1 MSAGGDWKRLEALFH
16 GALERPEPER
26 EAWLGNECDDEEML
40 RQVSAM
46 LAADADADDPGE
58 DLVSATLQDL
68 ASGAQGAAGK
78 SLGPWRILEELG
90 SGGMGSVFLAERA
103 DDEYRRR
110 VALKLIRGFPDPAS
124 LERLRS
130 ERQILADLNHP
141 NIAAMIDGGT
151 TDDGQPYLV
160 MEYIDGVPV
169 DQWCTDAGPSL
180 ERRAELFREI
190 CGAVQYAHRNLVIHR
205 DLKPNNVLVTAEGR
219 PVLLDFGIA
228 KLVDPGSDEPDD
240 VTRGARYYTPGF
252 SSPEQLAGAPVSTAS
267 DVYSLGKLFE
277 LMLAAGRGNTEAA
290 PHDLQAIVG
299 RATAD
304 DPADRYS
311 SVEALAAD
319 VAAFLEGRPVQAA
332 SRRFGY
338 RAWKFVRRHRLAVGT
353 ASVVAVAI
361 LGLIGQ
367 VVIESQRSREA
378 EAQAR
383 IEAANANQVL
393 EFLLELIESAGPGQ
407 ARGEDVTVMQVLEQG
422 RDRISAEA
430 IADPALR
437 ARTLFALGSVYRA
450 LESHEI
456 AQQLLAE
463 SAALARA
470 LGDAEEEVRALNV
483 LGMSAVLN
491 SDRQLAEDSLFRAV
505 SLVRE
510 NIDIEAGERASAI
523 NDLGLMHIE
532 FDDAAKGRELIAEAL
547 VIREQAGLAEERIAT
562 SYHNLAEAEDVLG
575 NHREA
580 MRLYRRALEMKERTV
595 GKMHPS
601 YANSLN
607 GLGLASRNVG
617 EWETSRAAIEEQME
631 IRKKLF
637 GPDAPILYR
646 DYNELA
652 GFQLDMGR
660 FEQAIEN
667 WRHAMRLEAS
677 NIGGATQEWLF
688 LNNIGFAYKEMG
700 LPERAEE
707 FYRQSVA
714 LRAAR
719 FGDDS
724 PTTARARHNLA
735 RVLLHQGRLDEARAL
750 ADESMAVRLTE
761 LGQSH
766 PDTVTSLLLSERID
780 HARDP
785 SAERL
790 DRMGELIAQLA
801 EARSENSFG
810 VLAARSA
817 FARMLLDDGQTERA
831 RAEMESTIDRYRT
844 QLVEGHPRAAALELD
859 LVRLDLLE
867 GRTDSARA
875 RLEAQR
881 ATLHEAFPE
890 TSRHRIKLTCLENGN
905 TDPACWR

>member
-1 MSAGGDWKRLEALFH
+1 MTGENWKKLEALFH
-16 GALERPEPER
+16 GALERPENAR
-26 EAWLGNECDDEEML
+26 DAWLAQQCDDAEML
-40 RQVSAM
+40 QRVRAM
-46 LAADADADDPGE
+46 LEADAEPTDPAE
-58 DLVSATLQDL
+58 ALVASSLDGL
-68 ASGAQGAAGK
+68 ASDAGGGAGQR
-78 SLGPWRILEELG
+78 LGPWRIIEELG

-110 VALKLIRGFPDPAS
+110 VALKLIRGFPDSAS
-124 LERLRS
+124 LDRLRA
-130 ERQILADLNHP
+130 ERQILADLSHP

-151 TDDGQPYLV
+151 TGEGQPYLV
-160 MEYIDGVPV
+160 MEYIEGVPA
-169 DQWCTDAGPSL
+169 DQWCRRQLPSVK
-180 ERRAELFREI
+180 ERVALLREI

-228 KLVDPGSDEPDD
+228 KLMQPDSEEPDQA
-240 VTRGARYYTPGF
+240 TRGARYYTPGF

-277 LMLAAGRGNTEAA
+277 LVLAAGREDQK
-290 PHDLQAIVG
+290 PVPRDLTAVVK

-304 DPADRYS
+304 DPAERYS
-311 SVEALAAD
+311 SVEALDAD
-319 VAAFLEGRPVQAA
+319 LANFLAGRPVEAA
-332 SRRFGY
+332 SRRLGD
-338 RAWKFVRRHRLAVGT
+338 RAWKFVKRHRLAVAA
-353 ASVVAVAI
+353 ASVVATVI
-361 LGLIGQ
+361 LGLVGQ
-367 VVIESQRSREA
+367 IVLESQRSREA

-383 IEAANANQVL
+383 VEAANANQVL
-393 EFLLELIESAGPGQ
+393 EFLVELIESAAPGQ
-407 ARGEDVTVMQVLEQG
+407 ARGEDVTVMQMLEQG
-422 RDRISAEA
+422 RERITAEA

-437 ARTLFALGSVYRA
+437 ARTLFTMGSVYRA
-450 LESHEI
+450 LESHQYAHE
-456 AQQLLAE
+456 LLAE
-463 SAALARA
+463 SAALARS

-483 LGMSAVLN
+483 LGMSAVLE
-491 SDRQLAEDSLFRAV
+491 SDRVLAEDALLRAV

-510 NIDIEAGERASAI
+510 NPDIEAGERASAI
-523 NDLGLMHIE
+523 NNLGLMYID
-532 FDDAAKGRELIAEAL
+532 FDDVEEGRELIADAL
-547 VIREQAGLAEERIAT
+547 VIREEAGLAEERIAT
-562 SYHNLAEAEDVLG
+562 SYHNLAEAEDTLG

-595 GKMHPS
+595 GRMHPS

-631 IRKKLF
+631 IRTKLF

-652 GFQLDMGR
+652 GNQLDMGR

-667 WRHAMRLEAS
+667 YRHAMRLEAS
-677 NIGGATQEWLF
+677 SIGGATQEWLF

-700 LPERAEE
+700 LPGRAEE

-724 PTTARARHNLA
+724 TTTARARHNLA
-735 RVLLHQGRLDEARAL
+735 RVLLQQGRLDEARAL
-750 ADESMAVRLTE
+750 ADESMAVRLAE

-766 PDTVTSLLLSERID
+766 PDTVASLLLSERID

-790 DRMGELIAQLA
+790 GRMGQLISQLA

-831 RAEMESTIDRYRT
+831 RAEMEATIDRYRT

-859 LVRLDLLE
+859 LARLDLIE
-867 GRTDSARA
+867 GRTDSARV

-881 ATLHEAFPE
+881 ATLLDAFPE
-890 TSRHRIKLTCLENGN
+890 DSRHRAKLICLEDGN
-905 TDPACWR
+905 IDPDCWR

>member
-1 MSAGGDWKRLEALFH
+1 MTGGDWKRLEALFY
-16 GALERPEPER
+16 GALEQPESKR
-26 EAWLGNECDDEEML
+26 DAWLASECDDAELL
-40 RQVSAM
+40 RQVQAM
-46 LAADADADDPGE
+46 LAADAEAGDPAE
-58 DLVSATLQDL
+58 AVVSATLHDL
-68 ASGAQGAAGK
+68 ASAAQGAAGK

-110 VALKLIRGFPDPAS
+110 VAVKLIRGFPDPAS
-124 LERLRS
+124 LDRLRA

-151 TDDGQPYLV
+151 TDDGQPFLV
-160 MEYIDGVPV
+160 MEYIEGVPV
-169 DQWCTDAGPSL
+169 DQWCRDNRPPL
-180 ERRAELFREI
+180 KRRAELFREI

-205 DLKPNNVLVTAEGR
+205 DLKPNNVLVTREGR

-228 KLVDPGSDEPDD
+228 KLLEPGSEDADD
-240 VTRGARYYTPGF
+240 LTRGARYYTPGF
-252 SSPEQLAGAPVSTAS
+252 SSPEQLSGAPVSTAS
-267 DVYSLGKLFE
+267 DVYSLGKLFD
-277 LMLAAGRGNTEAA
+277 LMLGVGRDGSQASA
-290 PHDLQAIVG
+290 QDLRAIVG
-299 RATAD
+299 RATAE

-319 VAAFLEGRPVQAA
+319 VAHYLEGRPVQAA
-332 SRRFGY
+332 SRRLGY
-338 RAWKFVRRHRLAVGT
+338 RAWKFVRRHRLAVGV
-353 ASVVAVAI
+353 AALAVVVM
-361 LGLIGQ
+361 LGLAGRIVLEGRNARQ
-367 VVIESQRSREA
+367 A
-378 EAQAR
+378 EAKAR

-393 EFLLELIESAGPGQ
+393 EFLVELIESAGPGQ
-407 ARGEDVTVMQVLEQG
+407 ARGEDVTVTQMLEQG
-422 RDRISAEA
+422 RQRISAEA
-430 IADPALR
+430 ISDPALR

-450 LESHEI
+450 IESHEV
-456 AQQLLAE
+456 AQQLLGE
-463 SAALARA
+463 SVALARS
-470 LGDAEEEVRALNV
+470 LGAVEEEVRALNV

-491 SDRQLAEDSLFRAV
+491 SDRQLAEETLFRAV

-510 NIDIEAGERASAI
+510 NPGIEAGERASAI
-523 NDLGLMHIE
+523 NNLGLMHIE
-532 FDDAAKGRELIAEAL
+532 FDDAASGRELIAEAL
-547 VIREQAGLAEERIAT
+547 TMREEAGLAEERIAT

-595 GKMHPS
+595 GRMHPS

-652 GFQLDMGR
+652 GNQLDMGR

-667 WRHAMRLEAS
+667 YRHAMRLEAS
-677 NIGGATQEWLF
+677 SIGGATQEWLF

-724 PTTARARHNLA
+724 TTTARARHNLA

-750 ADESMAVRLTE
+750 ADESMAVRLAE
-761 LGQSH
+761 LGQAH
-766 PDTVTSLLLSERID
+766 PDTVASLLLSERID

-790 DRMGELIAQLA
+790 DRMGELISQLA
-801 EARSENSFG
+801 EARSENSTG

-817 FARMLLDDGQTERA
+817 FARMLLDDGQVERA
-831 RAEMESTIDRYRT
+831 RAEIEATIDRYRT

-867 GRTDSARA
+867 DRTDSARA

-890 TSRHRIKLTCLENGN
+890 GSRHRTKLTCLDDGN